1 MTTKDNKKKS
11 SNVTIVDVADMC
23 GVSVKT
29 VSRVVNQDSNVSER
43 TRKKVLD
50 AIKETGYQVNMFARG
65 LKGQKPILS

>member
-50 AIKETGYQVNMFARG
+50 EIKETGYQVYMFAR
-65 LKGQKPILS
+65 